1 MDIQDLI
8 KNIMIN
14 RIYVTSE
21 EVDLVKEILEEN
33 KIEENVLKT
42 LVFCKY
48 YDLEIKSEVISNFEY
63 EFDEIIYESDE
74 IDYNYNSLRFIDKE
88 SDDYWDALDYYYD
101 EVLNNEL
108 NGVSKIIK
116 ESINYNVLSE
126 LVREKYDDFDENGSL
141 EAIYLYI
148 DCYYEETYYI
158 E

>member
-1 MDIQDLI
+1 
-8 KNIMIN
+8 MIN

-74 IDYNYNSLRFIDKE
+74 IDYNYNSLRFIDDE
-88 SDDYWDALDYYYD
+88 SYDYCDALDDYYN
-101 EVLNNEL
+101 EILVNEL
-108 NGVSKIIK
+108 DGVSEIIK
-116 ESINYNVLSE
+116 ESINYDTLSE

-148 DCYYEETYYI
+148 DGYFEETYYI

>member
-1 MDIQDLI
+1 
-8 KNIMIN
+8 MIN

-63 EFDEIIYESDE
+63 ELDEIVYEFDD
-74 IDYNYNSLRFIDKE
+74 IDYNYNSLKFIDDE
-88 SDDYWDALDYYYD
+88 SYDFENTLDDYYN
-101 EVLNNEL
+101 EVLVDEL
-108 NGVSKIIK
+108 SGVSEIIK
-116 ESINYNVLSE
+116 ESINYDVLSE
-126 LVREKYDDFDENGSL
+126 LIREKYDDFDENGSL
-141 EAIYLYI
+141 EAIYLFVDHYF
-148 DCYYEETYYI
+148 EGTYYI

>member
-1 MDIQDLI
+1 
-8 KNIMIN
+8 MIN
-14 RIYVTSE
+14 RIFVTSE
-21 EVDLVKEILEEN
+21 EVNLVKEILEEN

-63 EFDEIIYESDE
+63 EFDEIVYEFDE

-88 SDDYWDALDYYYD
+88 SDDYFDALDYYYD
-101 EVLNNEL
+101 DVLNNEL

-116 ESINYNVLSE
+116 ESINYDVLSE
-126 LVREKYDDFDENGSL
+126 LVREKYDDFDENGNL

-148 DCYYEETYYI
+148 DGYFRRKIKNANYY
-158 E
+158 

>member
-1 MDIQDLI
+1 
-8 KNIMIN
+8 MIN

-88 SDDYWDALDYYYD
+88 SDDYFDALDYYYD
-101 EVLNNEL
+101 DVLNNEL

-116 ESINYNVLSE
+116 ESINYDVLSE

>member
-1 MDIQDLI
+1 
-8 KNIMIN
+8 MIN
-14 RIYVTSE
+14 RIFVTSE
-21 EVDLVKEILEEN
+21 EVNLVKEILEEN

-63 EFDEIIYESDE
+63 EFDEIVYEFDE

-88 SDDYWDALDYYYD
+88 SDDYFDALDYYYD
-101 EVLNNEL
+101 DVLNNEL

-116 ESINYNVLSE
+116 ESINYDVLSE
-126 LVREKYDDFDENGSL
+126 LVREKYDDFDENGNL

-148 DCYYEETYYI
+148 DGYFKETYYI

>member
-1 MDIQDLI
+1 
-8 KNIMIN
+8 MIN

-63 EFDEIIYESDE
+63 EFDEIIYESDG
-74 IDYNYNSLRFIDKE
+74 IDYNYNSLRFIDDE
-88 SDDYWDALDYYYD
+88 SDDYFDALDYYYD
-101 EVLNNEL
+101 DVLNNEL
-108 NGVSKIIK
+108 NGVSEIIK

-126 LVREKYDDFDENGSL
+126 LVREKYNDFDENGSL

-148 DCYYEETYYI
+148 DGYFEETYYI